1 MPGLN
6 TLDPSGRALLLDL
19 AFQPTLVALAGVDGE
34 HIDGKSLK
42 ETNHNCEFCF
52 NINFYPSGTP
62 PECQNCKEEVNC
74 SEGKGDKPPSGGASA
89 GGGGG
94 GGGGVGGGGG
104 GAGGGGG
111 GGEPCAYEC
120 TARGGCTVRYTGPP
134 RGGPSSG
141 DRSKSFSFIV
151 HISHLIR
158 DVDS

>member
-1 MPGLN
+1 M
-6 TLDPSGRALLLDL
+6 
-19 AFQPTLVALAGVDGE
+19 
-34 HIDGKSLK
+34 
-42 ETNHNCEFCF
+42 
-52 NINFYPSGTP
+52 
-62 PECQNCKEEVNC
+62 NC

-94 GGGGVGGGGG
+94 GGGD
-104 GAGGGGG
+104 GGG

-151 HISHLIR
+151 HISPISSGMLIPKAR
-158 DVDS
+158 GPFALDISDPLIHFYGHKEEKS

>member
-6 TLDPSGRALLLDL
+6 TSDPSGRALLLDL

-34 HIDGKSLK
+34 HNNGKSSK
-42 ETNHNCEFCF
+42 ETTHNCEIYF

-89 GGGGG
+89 GGGAGG
-94 GGGGVGGGGG
+94 G
-104 GAGGGGG
+104 GGGGG

-141 DRSKSFSFIV
+141 DRSKSFSLIV
-151 HISHLIR
+151 HISHFIW
-158 DVDS
+158 DVDT